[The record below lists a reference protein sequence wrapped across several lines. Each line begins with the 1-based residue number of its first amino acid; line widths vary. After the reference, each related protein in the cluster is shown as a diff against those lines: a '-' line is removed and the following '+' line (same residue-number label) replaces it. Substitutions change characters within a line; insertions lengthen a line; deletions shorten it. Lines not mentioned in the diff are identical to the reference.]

1 LFEAPKVPY
10 LRRSPHS
17 IFMGTVRVQEA
28 VILLD
33 GLSNALRLFPRRLN
47 FLADVRQVLGPYL
60 AVYLYQTEIGQK
72 TKSAS

>member
-1 LFEAPKVPY
+1 
-10 LRRSPHS
+10 
-17 IFMGTVRVQEA
+17 MGTVRVQEA

-47 FLADVRQVLGPYL
+47 FLADVRQGLGPCL

-72 TKSAS
+72 TIRHRDALRSLAL